1 MTVSIVDQLKR
12 KNQLLEDKLS
22 TQEVATSSL
31 SDIHQRGSDEPSKRE
46 LIVCTLMKF
55 IFHTAI
61 KPRSMVEAAVQA
73 NYLAV
78 APG

>member
-22 TQEVATSSL
+22 TQEQATSSL
-31 SDIHQRGSDEPSKRE
+31 SDIHQRGSDELSKR
-46 LIVCTLMKF
+46 IDSVYTDV
-55 IFHTAI
+55 IHIHTAI